1 MTLQNQKELNEL
13 INTIMENSKKEEQT
27 STIEA
32 EKAPATAPV
41 SNQTA
46 ESRKEK
52 MAKIKAALANA
63 AAREE
68 MATQSATEQQV
79 AENAP
84 ETEETESVNEVP
96 APPSMTSSKTAEPVP
111 TTIEDTETTEE
122 EDEEEQATS
131 ESEIMDDED
140 SEEEDFEEE
149 DEFEEDEDF
158 EEEDSEEDSV
168 ASPLPE
174 EKPAVASQKSGTA
187 VAKKGIPM
195 QLIAAFV
202 GVGLAASA
210 VASYFLVAN
219 TYHEKFLPNTY
230 VNAVKIDG
238 MDIAEAEDTLI
249 DNAGICEVTFVA
261 ADGKKAT
268 FSSDQFMGRYFVPSG
283 ALTDAH
289 AENPYQWVKKLFN
302 PTQYNVNLDF
312 VYSEPALRQLLTS
325 YDWGDRKSTNAQIL
339 LNGDGTFDI
348 EPETL
353 GDEFNVTPLLEYT
366 ANQLRLGITTIKMEE
381 SGCYDD
387 YQPEITT
394 EDLAPQVDIYE
405 GFSHCNITFD
415 FSDRKKIV
423 DSAMILDWIATDD
436 KGHII
441 TDMNGE
447 VSFDRNKVSAFVAE
461 MADETD
467 TYGKPREFMSTL
479 DGLITVPWDGNYSS
493 NYGWLID
500 QEATVNQLISIMKE
514 GKSVTVEPEYKY
526 RGYVRD
532 RNDIGDSYVELDIS
546 AQHVWVYIDGK
557 IKLSAD
563 CVTGTETNPDRR
575 TPRGVCYIWSKE
587 EDRIL
592 GTYAVQG
599 YEQFVDYWMP
609 FNYLGC
615 GFHDLSR
622 GAYGGNIYMYNGS
635 HGCCNLSLSVAKQMY
650 ELVEVGMPAL
660 IHD

>member
-1 MTLQNQKELNEL
+1 MQNQKELNEL

-238 MDIAEAEDTLI
+238 MDIAEAEDALI